1 MAFFIIRFSADDS
14 IRTPPDL
21 AVTFSVPVYRV
32 FESLNGA
39 FTVDALAA
47 TVINIIDWYDK
58 ALGQA
63 SR

>member
-32 FESLNGA
+32 LESLNGA

-47 TVINIIDWYDK
+47 TVINIID
-58 ALGQA
+58 
-63 SR
+63 

>member
-1 MAFFIIRFSADDS
+1 V
-14 IRTPPDL
+14 L
-21 AVTFSVPVYRV
+21 
-32 FESLNGA
+32 ESLNGA

-47 TVINIIDWYDK
+47 TVIYIIDWYDK